1 MFIVLLFLS
10 LLIPISPISNKQTN
24 KEDFSQYSYQI
35 SIEIRGEKKTA
46 NGTGFFLFY
55 DSSFYFIT
63 AEHCLTGCKQNTRP
77 ILSDTASIFGID
89 SNGAIYTIVSVDIS
103 NVKKE
108 LLSCPPHWDII
119 ALKISGKILD
129 KTKIHSVEKFI
140 KPPFET
146 TSDAMFIGFP
156 GYVNKTSTFVF
167 APSTTLFFDS
177 SNIECFQD
185 SSRLYYTISY
195 NKSINQDSID
205 GYSGSPVFLKNSSK
219 NEWRIL
225 GALSQ
230 DYFKSDGHQVFV
242 IPKIDSLIKD
252 IDQKSYSVIHF

>member
-1 MFIVLLFLS
+1 MNVALFYFVVSTQFRHFFTDMINVYCLLFLS

-77 ILSDTASIFGID
+77 ILSDTVSIFGID

-140 KPPFET
+140 KPPCET

-156 GYVNKTSTFVF
+156 GYVNKTSRLYLRHQQRCSSIAAILSV
-167 APSTTLFFDS
+167 SKIHQDCIIQLITTSRLTRILLTVIPDLLFF
-177 SNIECFQD
+177 
-185 SSRLYYTISY
+185 
-195 NKSINQDSID
+195 
-205 GYSGSPVFLKNSSK
+205 
-219 NEWRIL
+219 
-225 GALSQ
+225 
-230 DYFKSDGHQVFV
+230 
-242 IPKIDSLIKD
+242 
-252 IDQKSYSVIHF
+252 